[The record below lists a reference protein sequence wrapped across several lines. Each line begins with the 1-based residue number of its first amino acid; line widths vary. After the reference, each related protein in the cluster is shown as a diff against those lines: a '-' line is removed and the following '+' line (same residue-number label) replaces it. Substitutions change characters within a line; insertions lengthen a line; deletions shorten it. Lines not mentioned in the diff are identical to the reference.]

1 MVELQRIKDK
11 FWNYAFYKFCFLFGV
26 LGLENLNELVLWI
39 SWFSV
44 LAFALLFCQ
53 LAKDRFELL
62 AVSASIRRQPLIKIL
77 CLLISLIILC
87 CILLTICF
95 FIGLKYGGLSI
106 FFFMLAETVLLTLDT
121 SYLLFKYIFQ
131 YYIYEQQEQNPLA
144 TSNEYR
150 SYMIYYIEF
159 LYHIITLI
167 IDIIHHLQMLFYHQ
181 TFMSMSSLIFFM
193 QLKPLFNELTQRLKR
208 HKSYRSAMIRMEKK
222 YPLLTKY
229 DLEQKY
235 MKQNH
240 ISSLEEVCSI
250 CWEKFEK
257 ARCLP
262 CKIKREIEQ

>member
-1 MVELQRIKDK
+1 
-11 FWNYAFYKFCFLFGV
+11 
-26 LGLENLNELVLWI
+26 
-39 SWFSV
+39 
-44 LAFALLFCQ
+44 
-53 LAKDRFELL
+53 
-62 AVSASIRRQPLIKIL
+62 
-77 CLLISLIILC
+77 
-87 CILLTICF
+87 
-95 FIGLKYGGLSI
+95 
-106 FFFMLAETVLLTLDT
+106 MLAETVLLTLDI
-121 SYLLFKYIFQ
+121 SYLLFKYTFQ
-131 YYIYEQQEQNPLA
+131 YYIFEQQELNPLS

-167 IDIIHHLQMLFYHQ
+167 IDIIHNLQMLFYHQ

-208 HKSYRSAMIRMEKK
+208 HKSYRNAMIRMEKK

-235 MKQNH
+235 LKQNH
-240 ISSLEEVCSI
+240 VSSLDEVCSI

-262 CKIKREIEQ
+262 CKIDFRYPINLFESFLCSKFRLCEII